1 MNFIWSLLAGL
12 VVWFITPFIAP
23 LQGDMRLAVAAGGAA
38 LVLGILF
45 ALGRMSYRRVLEAAK
60 TEAAAKVE
68 AERAQIARPGLQVGV
83 GVKAKNNV
91 TVRAGKVRSSG
102 EGGVEIGK
110 DIDAGQSASIH
121 ANDVEKKP

>member
-12 VVWFITPFIAP
+12 VVWFITPFIGP
-23 LQGDMRLAVAAGGAA
+23 LQGDTRLAVTAGGAA

-45 ALGRMSYRRVLEAAK
+45 ALSRKSYRRGHEAAK
-60 TEAAAKVE
+60 AEAAAKVE
-68 AERAQIARPGLQVGV
+68 AGQAPKARPGLQVGV
-83 GVKAKNNV
+83 GVKAKKNV
-91 TVRAGKVRSSG
+91 SVKAGKVRSSG

-121 ANDVEKKP
+121 ADDVEKKP